1 MRHVLLFLFLFL
13 ASIIKAQKPEL
24 EFVMELR
31 VTCDKAFS
39 AGTNQ
44 HGERI
49 VIPIT
54 GGTFEGP
61 HIKGSVLPGGADYQ
75 LL

>member
-1 MRHVLLFLFLFL
+1 MLILLTLTI
-13 ASIIKAQKPEL
+13 SAQKPEL

-31 VTCDKAFS
+31 VTCDKAYS
-39 AGTNQ
+39 TGTNQ

-61 HIKGSVLPGGADYQ
+61 KIKGTVLPGGADYQ
-75 LL
+75 LYDK